1 MDQQKKIL
9 ISLPDSLLQ
18 EVDEIVTMEKRN
30 RSEFIR
36 ESMRLYLRERR
47 KIKIKEELK
56 AGYQMMGGLNRELAE
71 KGLAVD
77 GQALALYEGMLKEMG
92 S

>member
-1 MDQQKKIL
+1 LAQQKKIL

-71 KGLAVD
+71 KGLAAD
-77 GQALALYEGMLKEMG
+77 GQALALYERLLKEQE

>member
-1 MDQQKKIL
+1 MAQQKKIL

-77 GQALALYEGMLKEMG
+77 GQALALYERLLKEQE

>member
-1 MDQQKKIL
+1 LAQQKKIL

-71 KGLAVD
+71 KGLAAD
-77 GQALALYEGMLKEMG
+77 GQALALYESLLKEQE

>member
-1 MDQQKKIL
+1 LAQQKKIL

-47 KIKIKEELK
+47 KIKLREELK
-56 AGYQMMGGLNRELAE
+56 QGYQLMGGLNRELAE
-71 KGLAVD
+71 KGLAAD
-77 GQALALYEGMLKEMG
+77 GQALALYERLLREQG

>member
-1 MDQQKKIL
+1 LAQQKKIL

-47 KIKIKEELK
+47 KIKIREELK

-77 GQALALYEGMLKEMG
+77 GQALALYERLLKEQE